1 MNTTAPATPEPITTP
16 PMPSL
21 VYDDT
26 ADELR
31 TAVRRLTD
39 RRSSPTQL
47 IAFTA
52 NDSGYDAALWRT
64 LACDMGLAA
73 LLIPEE
79 FGGAGAS
86 AREVSVVMEELG
98 RSLAPVPYLA
108 SAVFATSVLTASTGP
123 VATDVL
129 RRLVD
134 GAVAAVTV
142 PAIAAP
148 GSSRATVTATRHSIE
163 ERVSLSGSV
172 SGVLALDCADVLL
185 VPAGLDDERV
195 VVLVDSHAPGITVH
209 TPVSAD
215 LTRPIFDVSLD
226 GVLGDMILR
235 GQDATDALAAA
246 ATVAAAAL
254 ASEQVGVG
262 DWALATAV
270 EYLTVRHQFGRPIG
284 SYQSLRHR
292 AAQLWIDNQHSR
304 AAAQYAAAAIAEKS
318 ADVDAAVAV
327 AQSYCSA
334 TSLTAVEECLQIHG
348 GIGFTWEHPGH
359 LYLERAFTSS
369 VTLGTTEDHHRTL
382 ANLVNFPAA

>member
-1 MNTTAPATPEPITTP
+1 MHQQL
-16 PMPSL
+16 L
-21 VYDDT
+21 VGVDDQ
-26 ADELR
+26 
-31 TAVRRLTD
+31 AVRYPELA
-39 RRSSPTQL
+39 RSGAGCPPLAHLLAVAGDHRGFDLNLVAVPLAS
-47 IAFTA
+47 FTH
-52 NDSGYDAALWRT
+52 DVLD
-64 LACDMGLAA
+64 GLRERVWHRP
-73 LLIPEE
+73 IVV
-79 FGGAGAS
+79 GGAGAS

-235 GQDATDALAAA
+235 GQDATDALAAPVVRVLQA
-246 ATVAAAAL
+246 NGRNGSIFIAVPRVVGT
-254 ASEQVGVG
+254 ASWPQSAG
-262 DWALATAV
+262 
-270 EYLTVRHQFGRPIG
+270 QCRPRCAQCRA
-284 SYQSLRHR
+284 SSAPRSRQS
-292 AAQLWIDNQHSR
+292 
-304 AAAQYAAAAIAEKS
+304 
-318 ADVDAAVAV
+318 
-327 AQSYCSA
+327 
-334 TSLTAVEECLQIHG
+334 
-348 GIGFTWEHPGH
+348 
-359 LYLERAFTSS
+359 
-369 VTLGTTEDHHRTL
+369 
-382 ANLVNFPAA
+382 